1 VHLFNSHITA
11 ARALVICLLLVAV
24 CYANSISNAFILD
37 DILIVAANERIRH
50 IEPIHFLSQSY
61 WGDLNHAGI
70 YRPLTIFTFSLEYP
84 IWKVWAP
91 GFRITNLLIHALNG
105 WLVFLLARG
114 LLGSP
119 MAALASAVVYVVH
132 PAQTEAVVSI
142 VGRSE
147 LLAAGFL
154 FAAWLAFRKGH
165 TGLAALAYLLAVL
178 AKESAITFP
187 AIALIDLAFNSGIRK
202 TLQSWWRFAILGA
215 TGIGYLALRASV
227 LGGLGI
233 PASGQYL
240 EGSLT
245 LAQRWMTSGRVF
257 LEYFRLLVAPIRI
270 SSDYDFNSIPLATV
284 RDWDAWLGLALV
296 AGAMAVGLWSI
307 RRRPALGLGIFFFFV
322 ALLPVSN
329 WIMPIALLMAERFLY
344 TPIFGFA
351 LLAGMMWAGIQEQ
364 NPRRVIAAGFVTVA
378 ALLCISHNYVWQDTL
393 TFHENAVRV
402 VPNNARARLGYGFA
416 LLRLNKV
423 NEARD
428 QFEAG
433 LRILP
438 TSAPLLAGLA
448 STMTRIDGNC
458 EHARPLLT
466 RALTIDPGQ
475 WHSLWVLG
483 DCFMMEGH
491 PEQAERSYG
500 LAIRNTEFPD
510 AKLLLSWGRLLEGR
524 GETPTAVAA
533 YQRAALIDPNDE
545 GIREKLRQ
553 FGR

>member
-1 VHLFNSHITA
+1 VNLFDSQITA
-11 ARALVICLLLVAV
+11 TRALVICLVLVAV
-24 CYANSISNAFILD
+24 CYANSIPNAFILD

-91 GFRITNLLIHALNG
+91 GFRLTNLLIHALNG
-105 WLVFLLARG
+105 WLVFLLVRG

-119 MAALASAVVYVVH
+119 LAALASAVVYVVH

-147 LLAAGFL
+147 LLAAGFF
-154 FAAWLAFRKGH
+154 FAAWLAFRNGR
-165 TGLAALAYLLAVL
+165 TGLAALAYVLAVL

-187 AIALIDLAFNSGIRK
+187 AIVLIDVLFHNGIRK
-202 TLQSWWRFAILGA
+202 TIESWWRFAVLGV
-215 TGIGYLALRASV
+215 TGIAYLALRFYV

-245 LAQRWMTSGRVF
+245 LSQRWLTSGRVF
-257 LEYFRLLVAPIRI
+257 LEYFRLLVAPIRMA
-270 SSDYDFNSIPLATV
+270 SDYDFNSIPLATF

-296 AGAMAVGLWSI
+296 AAAMAVGLWSI
-307 RRRPALGLGIFFFFV
+307 RRRPAVGVGVFFFFI

-351 LLAGMMWAGIQEQ
+351 LLAGMMWAGIHEQ
-364 NPRRVIAAGFVTVA
+364 NPRRAIAAGFVAVA
-378 ALLCISHNYVWQDTL
+378 VLLCISHNYVWQDTL
-393 TFHENAVRV
+393 TFHANAVRV

-416 LLRLNKV
+416 LLRINKV

-438 TSAPLLAGLA
+438 KSAPLLAGLA

-458 EHARPLLT
+458 QNARPYLA

-491 PEQAERSYG
+491 PEQAEKSYQ
-500 LAIRNTEFPD
+500 LAVQNTEFPD
-510 AKLLLSWGRLLEGR
+510 AKLLLSWGRLLESR
-524 GETPTAVAA
+524 GDTPTAVAA

-545 GIREKLRQ
+545 GIKLKLHQ
-553 FGR
+553 LGR